1 MNQFNSERFPDDPD
15 RLPPARRR
23 RAHRLLAPLEADERA
38 AFLDTI
44 AHRTYPSFDF
54 FLFSLLAGA
63 VFGIGYLLDSPPFL
77 LLGALVAPLMAPA
90 VGVALGTV
98 TGSIG
103 FFLRNLI
110 GILIGSA
117 LVFGVGLLTGYVAQ
131 IWLPLDFNQAHLQ
144 ARISWVN
151 FLILALGTILT
162 TASLVRQESTPELPS
177 VALAYELYLPL
188 VAAGIGL
195 GSGAPFLWPDGLV
208 VFALHLS
215 WSALLGALTLLILGF
230 RPLTLFGYTLGGVV
244 SLIGAL
250 VLIGI
255 TGAGAAFGGNLA
267 IPTPVPTPTPTAT
280 PTLTPVPPTDT
291 PVPPTATPTLTL
303 TPTRTPTLTRTPTP
317 TATPILAL
325 VDAGE
330 EGGAHLRA
338 EPGYQAASVK
348 ILANGTLLKVLP
360 DLPAEGGGVLWVH
373 VETPD
378 GEVGWIVQTL
388 LATATPSPDWTSSP

>member
-360 DLPAEGGGVLWVH
+360 DLPAEGGGVFWVH